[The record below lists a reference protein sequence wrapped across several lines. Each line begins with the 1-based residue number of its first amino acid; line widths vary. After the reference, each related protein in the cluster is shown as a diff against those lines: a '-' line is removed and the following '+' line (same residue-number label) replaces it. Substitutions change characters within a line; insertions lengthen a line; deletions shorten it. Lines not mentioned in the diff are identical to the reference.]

1 MPTSFLCPD
10 ASPLWI
16 PYAFREQNIAAVQTS
31 DRVNPGAK
39 MALSL
44 RDEQPPEPS
53 PKTSRSRFI
62 IGQDPQGHWIAMDSA
77 GREGGFFV
85 SQKAALKYV
94 AAETGRRR
102 GAARFSTKPLC
113 LWK

>member
-1 MPTSFLCPD
+1 LH

-16 PYAFREQNIAAVQTS
+16 PYAVREQNIAAVQTS
-31 DRVNPGAK
+31 DRVILGAQ
-39 MALSL
+39 MALAH
-44 RDEQPPEPS
+44 RADKPPEPS
-53 PKTSRSRFI
+53 QKTSRSRFI

-85 SQKAALKYV
+85 SQEAALKYV
-94 AAETGRRR
+94 AAETGRRG
-102 GAARFSTKPLC
+102 GAARFSTKPLS

>member
-1 MPTSFLCPD
+1 
-10 ASPLWI
+10 
-16 PYAFREQNIAAVQTS
+16 
-31 DRVNPGAK
+31 
-39 MALSL
+39 MALAH
-44 RDEQPPEPS
+44 RADKPPEPS

-62 IGQDPQGHWIAMDSA
+62 IGQDPQGHWIAIDSA

-85 SQKAALKYV
+85 SQEAALKYV

-102 GAARFSTKPLC
+102 GAARFSTKPLS